1 MTKFNLKLAFFTLIL
16 VVLTAAISACVKKP
30 SVQPVNQN
38 QNTNTNTATTTSEVD
53 TSDWKTYRN
62 EIIGIEFDYPSDW
75 SEITSEGLKSE
86 DRGDAVWG
94 TFSLDLP
101 DLSHVNHTFI
111 DYDNLSV
118 NEQYEKIKCYEG
130 DVLAVVCEERVNRY
144 GTRYVWLVEETKK
157 VYFGHWSLVIGH
169 SDSVAVLT
177 LSSYI
182 LQAHGQRIFF
192 FISVWS
198 KRVSFICGR

>member
-1 MTKFNLKLAFFTLIL
+1 MKKALIL
-16 VVLTAAISACVKKP
+16 TLFLVSLGLAVSACVKKP
-30 SVQPVNQN
+30 ATPAVNQN
-38 QNTNTNTATTTSEVD
+38 QNTNTATTTSEID

-130 DVLAVVCEERVNRY
+130 DV
-144 GTRYVWLVEETKK
+144 
-157 VYFGHWSLVIGH
+157 
-169 SDSVAVLT
+169 
-177 LSSYI
+177 
-182 LQAHGQRIFF
+182 
-192 FISVWS
+192 
-198 KRVSFICGR
+198 

>member
-1 MTKFNLKLAFFTLIL
+1 MILLIVAFAAAGLAYVTLSEFT
-16 VVLTAAISACVKKP
+16 P
-30 SVQPVNQN
+30 SSVEGKGGQPAPAQPTNINQ
-38 QNTNTNTATTTSEVD
+38 SDEID

-144 GTRYVWLVEETKK
+144 GTRYVWLVEETKGDPAYGALVPTGK
-157 VYFGHWSLVIGH
+157 YVLIFDFQEKENYKKRSEEYQSLLN
-169 SDSVAVLT
+169 SL
-177 LSSYI
+177 
-182 LQAHGQRIFF
+182 RI
-192 FISVWS
+192 VE
-198 KRVSFICGR
+198 